1 MTSNIA
7 PSPMVASASSI
18 RSTDYD
24 AWKAFNHTVTGVSND
39 WMAVQNTTT
48 GWLKIDFG
56 SGNAT
61 AVDGYTVSVCT
72 TGGYGTACPKNW
84 TFQGSNNDTDW
95 TTLDTR
101 ANQTAWSD
109 LEMRAYAFFNST
121 AYRYYRLNITSN
133 DGSASWLLVGELE
146 LTKSET
152 SVEVISGPLA
162 AVTALS
168 AKPERQIVALPL
180 AAMAGMDISD
190 IFVGRFIAAEP
201 LAAAAALTAKLDLA
215 FVAAPLAANAAIS
228 ANVTIAIPVTP
239 LSASAVMTVHDVY
252 IGRFIVAEPLTAQ
265 TGISASMRMLLASPA
280 LTSQAA
286 LSGGISA
293 QLPAPALAVAA
304 GLSTASAA
312 VFINRDYQITY
323 TCVLSLAGL
332 ADLAIPMSSF
342 QARFKSGDP
351 SFLSVVTPGMD
362 LALDIAD
369 RAGGLLRVYMVKTFS
384 DGNQI
389 REMLGE
395 VTNDD
400 IRTDEGTENQ
410 SVTLDGHKTV
420 TFTPKALALSGPQ
433 YRAAY
438 GGGVR
443 YRCTPDFYLRPGDT
457 VTINE
462 ETFQANVISWAI
474 SVESELMEVS
484 EL

>member
-1 MTSNIA
+1 MTSNTA

-24 AWKAFNHTVTGVSND
+24 AWKAFNHSVTGVSND

-56 SGNAT
+56 SAT

-101 ANQTAWSD
+101 TDQTAWSD
-109 LEMRAYAFFNST
+109 LEMRTYAFANST
-121 AYRYYRLNITSN
+121 AYRYYRLNITAN
-133 DGSASWLLVGELE
+133 NGSTSWLLVGEIE

-168 AKPERQIVALPL
+168 ATPEQQV
-180 AAMAGMDISD
+180 
-190 IFVGRFIAAEP
+190 
-201 LAAAAALTAKLDLA
+201 
-215 FVAAPLAANAAIS
+215 VAAPLAAAAGLDISDMFIGRFVAAEPLTTAAALAAKIDLAVAADPLS
-228 ANVTIAIPVTP
+228 ANAVLSSNVQIAIPASP
-239 LSASAVMTVHDVY
+239 LSAFAAMAVSDVY

-265 TGISASMRMLLASPA
+265 TGISASMRLLLASPA
-280 LTSQAA
+280 LASQAA

-293 QLPAPALAVAA
+293 QLPAPAMTVATA
-304 GLSTASAA
+304 LSAASAA
-312 VFINRDYQITY
+312 VFINRDYKITY
-323 TCVLSLAGL
+323 TCVLSLSGL
-332 ADLAIPMSSF
+332 ADLTIPMSSF

-351 SFLSVVTPGMD
+351 SFLSCVVPGLE
-362 LALDIAD
+362 LAAGIAA

-400 IRTDEGTENQ
+400 IRTDEGTDNQ
-410 SVTLDGHKTV
+410 SITLSGHKTV
-420 TFTPKALALSGPQ
+420 TFTPKTLTLSGPQ
-433 YRAAY
+433 YRAVY
-438 GGGVR
+438 GGGIR
-443 YRCTPDFYLRPGDT
+443 YRCSPDFYLRPGDT

-462 ETFQANVISWAI
+462 DTFQANVISWAI